1 MKELY
6 TRREAIVAGLLGL
19 AVIGMVWSPA
29 ILRPFGYPHAV
40 DLQTLHLPEDRPVT
54 HVRRSSSPARI
65 TKAKPT
71 SRVDINHA
79 DVPTLQTLP
88 GIGPTLAQRII
99 AHRKTNGPF
108 ADTRELLEV
117 DGIGPKRFD
126 KIEPWVGVR

>member
-6 TRREAIVAGLLGL
+6 TRREAIVAGILGL
-19 AVIGMVWSPA
+19 AVTGMVWSPA
-29 ILRPFGYPHAV
+29 IFRPFNYPHAI
-40 DLQTLHLPEDRPVT
+40 DLQTLHLPDDQPIA
-54 HVRRSSSPARI
+54 HARRSSSPAKV

-79 DVPTLQTLP
+79 GAPTLQTLP

-99 AHRKTNGPF
+99 AHRKVNGSF
-108 ADTRELLEV
+108 ADTRGLLEV

-126 KIEPWVGVR
+126 KIEPWVEAR